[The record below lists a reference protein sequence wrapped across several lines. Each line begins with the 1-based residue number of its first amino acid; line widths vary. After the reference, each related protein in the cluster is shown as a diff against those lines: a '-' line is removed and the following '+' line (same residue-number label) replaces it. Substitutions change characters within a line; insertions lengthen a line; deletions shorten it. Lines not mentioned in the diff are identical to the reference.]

1 MYIPETWE
9 HRQFDEWN
17 LLVKGLMEVWNCAEA
32 LGAEECLDWH
42 LDIDADGRLAE
53 LLSYMGR
60 HEVGLLRPVNSQP
73 RDNGNRNEGHSR
85 NEDGVEAYL
94 QSTRNGERPTEQA
107 YAGAQ
112 LVRDFLLRVE
122 QFAEEKGLGT
132 RDLRRIL
139 CEAMCVYSESQ
150 ELPRALPLS
159 S

>member
-1 MYIPETWE
+1 MYIPEKWE

-17 LLVKGLMEVWNCAEA
+17 MLVRGLMEVWNCAEA

-60 HEVGLLRPVNSQP
+60 HEVGLLRPVHSSP
-73 RDNGNRNEGHSR
+73 GDNGNGGHSR
-85 NEDGVEAYL
+85 TDEGVEAYL
-94 QSTRNGERPTEQA
+94 QSTRNGERPDEKA

-122 QFAEEKGLGT
+122 QFAEEKGLSS

-139 CEAMCVYSESQ
+139 CEAMCVYSETD
-150 ELPRALPLS
+150 ELPPALPLS

>member
-1 MYIPETWE
+1 MYLPEAWE
-9 HRQFDEWN
+9 RCPFDEWN

-42 LDIDADGRLAE
+42 LSIDADGRLAE

-60 HEVGLLRPVNSQP
+60 REVALLRPVNSPP
-73 RDNGNRNEGHSR
+73 RDDGDRNNGHSH
-85 NEDGVEAYL
+85 NEEWVEAYL
-94 QSTRNGERPTEQA
+94 QSTRHGKRPTEQA

-122 QFAEEKGLGT
+122 QFAEEKGLDT
-132 RDLRRIL
+132 RDLRSIL

-150 ELPRALPLS
+150 ELPLAPPLS